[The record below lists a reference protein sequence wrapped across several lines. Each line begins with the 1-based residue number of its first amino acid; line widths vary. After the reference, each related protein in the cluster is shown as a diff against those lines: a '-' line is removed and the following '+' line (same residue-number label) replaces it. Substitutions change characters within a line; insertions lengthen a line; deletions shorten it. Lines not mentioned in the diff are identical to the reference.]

1 LTSRLHRGE
10 KPPLAL
16 ANPLYAWG
24 LSSVMPSIKGAK
36 DGDFDLP

>member
-1 LTSRLHRGE
+1 VRNS
-10 KPPLAL
+10 PLAP
-16 ANPLYAWG
+16 ANSLDAWA